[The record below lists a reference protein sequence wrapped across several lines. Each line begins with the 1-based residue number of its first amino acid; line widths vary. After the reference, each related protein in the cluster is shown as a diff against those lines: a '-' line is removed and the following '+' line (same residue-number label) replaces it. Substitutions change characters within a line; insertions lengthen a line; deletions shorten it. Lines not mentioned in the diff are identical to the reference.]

1 MQIVVDTEPSLKEQK
16 IAKVIQDISLHTQMI
31 RGFVVNCGQIEGDHN
46 YEVIE

>member
-31 RGFVVNCGQIEGDHN
+31 RGFVVNCGQIEVDHN